1 VQPTAVRQLQD
12 LVLAVALAVITVFE
26 TLTPFSSAMG
36 SGNSTLTLVVALLA
50 CCALVVR
57 RRWPL
62 PSALVVVLCW
72 PVVYSVTPLVVLFW
86 GEFVPIVI
94 ALFSVARYAKARQG
108 LIGGLAGVLTLLF
121 FDLRVAVLRDP
132 GEIVFHWM
140 VCTVAWGLGWALRT
154 HAERADR
161 EAARA
166 VTVELTSR
174 ERALQAVADER
185 ARIARELHD
194 IVAHSVSVMVV
205 QAGAAEKAS
214 DDPAFV
220 RAALSSIRTTG
231 TGALAEMRR
240 VVSLIRDDDQP
251 AGLEPVPD
259 LASLGALV
267 AGMDIPTTLS
277 VEGEERELSAGLA
290 LTAYRIVQEALTN
303 IRRHAR
309 AATGEVSLRY
319 REDCLEIEVSD
330 DGRGAVAAE
339 GGNGL
344 IGMRERVQMY
354 GGSLATVTAPGEGF
368 RVRAVLPIGP
378 PA

>member
-1 VQPTAVRQLQD
+1 VQLTAVRQLQD
-12 LVLAVALAVITVFE
+12 VALAAALGVIAVFE
-26 TLTPFSSAMG
+26 TLTPFSSALGAG
-36 SGNSTLTLVVALLA
+36 SSGLTLAVALLS
-50 CCALVVR
+50 CTALALR

-72 PVVYSVTPLVVLFW
+72 PVFYSITPLVVLFW

-94 ALFSVARYAKARQG
+94 ALFSVARYGTPRQG
-108 LIGGLAGVLTLLF
+108 RIGALAGVVTLLF
-121 FDLRVAVLRDP
+121 FDLRVAVLGDP
-132 GEIVFHWM
+132 GEIVFHWT
-140 VCTVAWGLGWALRT
+140 VCTVAWGLGWFVRV
-154 HAERADR
+154 HAERAER

-166 VTVELTSR
+166 VVVEQTSR

-205 QAGAAEKAS
+205 QAGAAQKAS

-220 RAALSSIRTTG
+220 DKALDSIRTTG
-231 TGALAEMRR
+231 TSALAEMRR

-251 AGLEPVPD
+251 GLEPVPD
-259 LASLGALV
+259 LAAVSVLV
-267 AGMDIPTTLS
+267 AAMDVPTTFEVVGDERPLS
-277 VEGEERELSAGLA
+277 PGLA
-290 LTAYRIVQEALTN
+290 LAAYRVVQEALTN

-309 AATGEVSLRY
+309 ARSATVCLHYGD
-319 REDCLEIEVSD
+319 DCLEIEISD
-330 DGRGAVAAE
+330 DGLGSEVAE

-354 GGSLATVTAPGEGF
+354 GGSLVTKTAPGQGF
-368 RVRAVLPIGP
+368 RITASLPIGSVT
-378 PA
+378 